1 MLTLHLRA
9 SAQLK
14 LEPVTGIPLASQTLS
29 LRRTAPET
37 GHGASSSLGQLVDNL
52 DDDSKTLADYGVQEY
67 MTIRVRGGYVPWTFD
82 AVGA

>member
-1 MLTLHLRA
+1 MLTLHVRECP
-9 SAQLK
+9 QLK

-37 GHGASSSLGQLVDNL
+37 GHGASSSLGQLVASL

-67 MTIRVRGGYVPWTFD
+67 MTIRVRCGRGP
-82 AVGA
+82 